1 MDSAIEERP
10 GAIGRGGET
19 RATAGAAPGGLFV
32 ERLRLTDFRSIAFA
46 DLSLRPGPVLLIGPN
61 GSGKTHILEAISLLI
76 PGRGLRR
83 AQLADITRRG
93 SNAPAGW
100 AVAATLGGAGGALR
114 IGTGLSK
121 DTLGRDRRAFRLDGE
136 AAHSKDLARH
146 LRLVWLTPAMDRL
159 LEDGKEG
166 RRSFFDHLVAGF
178 DRAHTARLT
187 RYDRARA
194 ERLKILVEAESA
206 SSSWLD
212 GLERAMAKEAV
223 AITAA
228 RAELLARLRS
238 EIAVGGPL
246 AAEGLFPRAQL
257 DLEGGLEKA
266 LEEQSPADV
275 ERAFAAELAAQRAR
289 DAAAHKTLAGPH
301 RSNLRVRHT
310 AKDMPAELCSTGE
323 QKALLLNIVLSHVH
337 LIAVE
342 FGAPPI
348 VLLDAIAAHL
358 DDARRAVLFAGL
370 KEAGAQVF
378 MTGADLSPFGAMRDR
393 AQVFEMAGGQLRAPQ
408 QDSNSGLQDR

>member
-1 MDSAIEERP
+1 MDMAIEQRP
-10 GAIGRGGET
+10 GAIGRGGDA
-19 RATAGAAPGGLFV
+19 RAAGAAPGALFV

-46 DLSLRPGPVLLIGPN
+46 DLSLGVGPVLLIGPN

-83 AQLADITRRG
+83 AQLGDITRRG

-100 AVAATLGGAGGALR
+100 AVAATLGGGGALR

-121 DTLGRDRRAFRLDGE
+121 DKIGRDRRAFRLDGE
-136 AAHSKDLARH
+136 AASSKDLASH

-166 RRSFFDHLVAGF
+166 RRSFFDHLVTGF
-178 DRAHTARLT
+178 DSAHSGRLA

-194 ERLKILVEAESA
+194 GRLRILVEAESA
-206 SSSWLD
+206 SSPWLD
-212 GLERAMAKEAV
+212 GLEHAMAKEAV

-228 RAELLARLRS
+228 RAGLLARLRG
-238 EIAVGGPL
+238 EFAAGGPL
-246 AAEGLFPRAQL
+246 ASKDLFPRAQL
-257 DLEGGLEKA
+257 ALEGGLETA

-275 ERAFAAELAAQRAR
+275 LRAFAAELRSQRAR
-289 DAAAHKTLAGPH
+289 DAGARKTLSGPH
-301 RSNLRVRHT
+301 RSDLKVRH
-310 AKDMPAELCSTGE
+310 AGKDMPAELCSTGE
-323 QKALLLNIVLSHVH
+323 QKTLLLNIVLSHVH
-337 LIAVE
+337 LIAAE

-358 DDARRAVLFAGL
+358 DEAHREAIFAGL
-370 KEAGAQVF
+370 EEAGAQVF
-378 MTGADLSPFGAMRDR
+378 MTGPDLSPFGGVRDR
-393 AQVFEMAGGQLRAPQ
+393 AQVFEMAAGQVRAPQ
-408 QDSNSGLQDR
+408 QDSNPGLQDR